1 MMEAKSFQLFPDQ
14 ASTIAGHVDALY
26 AFLVLVSAFFSLLIA
41 FLVVYLAVKYRHRP
55 ETGPPVAHDSGGH
68 GAGGMILE
76 IVWTIIPLGLSMIMF
91 AWGVSIYFTESR
103 PPADSMEI
111 YVTGKQWMWK
121 IQHMEGA
128 REINE
133 LHIPINRD
141 IKLTMTSEDVIHDF
155 YVPAFRTKSDVLPG
169 KYTTEWF
176 KATKLGAYHIFCAE
190 YCGTK
195 HSGMIGTVYV
205 MTEADYNKWL
215 GEGSGEGSMAEQ
227 GQSLFNQLGCGNCH
241 PSVVN
246 NLNGRCPNLVG
257 LFGSRVQ
264 LKDGSNVRADES
276 YIRESVLYP
285 QSKIVAG
292 YDDIMPT
299 FKGLISEDG
308 MLKLISYI
316 RSLGAPNGTVS
327 TATPLP
333 VETSASPRPSTHAVN
348 GAAPPAGARGGAPT
362 APVAPQPRIQ

>member
-1 MMEAKSFQLFPDQ
+1 MMMEAKSFQLFPEQ

-41 FLVVYLAVKYRHRP
+41 FLVVYFAVKYRQKPGTSHVP
-55 ETGPPVAHDSGGH
+55 AHGDDHSA
-68 GAGGMILE
+68 GAMILE
-76 IVWTIIPLGLSMIMF
+76 ITWTVIPLGLSMIMF

-141 IKLTMTSEDVIHDF
+141 VKLTMTSEDVIHDF
-155 YVPAFRTKSDVLPG
+155 YVPAFRTKADVLPG

-176 KATKLGAYHIFCAE
+176 KATQIGEYHIFCAE

-205 MTEADYNKWL
+205 MSEADYNDWL
-215 GEGSGEGSMAEQ
+215 GHGSGEGSMAEQ
-227 GQSLFNQLGCGNCH
+227 GQALFNQLGCGNCH

-246 NLNGRCPNLVG
+246 NQNGRCPNLVG
-257 LFGSRVQ
+257 LFGSRVE

-285 QSKIVAG
+285 EAKIVAG
-292 YDDIMPT
+292 YDNIMPT
-299 FKGLISEDG
+299 FKGLITEDG
-308 MLKLISYI
+308 MLKLVEYI
-316 RSLGAPNGTVS
+316 KSLGSKNGVIS
-327 TATPLP
+327 NATPQLP
-333 VETSASPRPSTHAVN
+333 RPDATNAAKGKAAPRAATASPANP
-348 GAAPPAGARGGAPT
+348 APGTP
-362 APVAPQPRIQ
+362 

>member
-1 MMEAKSFQLFPDQ
+1 MDPKSFQLFPES

-41 FLVVYLAVKYRHRP
+41 FLVVWFAVKYRQKGN
-55 ETGPPVAHDSGGH
+55 EGPPVHDPHSEH
-68 GAGGMILE
+68 GAAGMILE
-76 IVWTIIPLGLSMIMF
+76 IVWTVIPLGLSMIMF

-155 YVPAFRTKSDVLPG
+155 YVPDFRTKSDVLPG

-176 KATKLGAYHIFCAE
+176 KPTKVGAYHIFCAE

-205 MTEADYNKWL
+205 MTQTDYDEWL
-215 GEGSGEGSMAEQ
+215 AHGSGEGSMAEQ
-227 GQSLFNQLGCGNCH
+227 GQALFNQLGCGNCH
-241 PSVVN
+241 PSVIN
-246 NLNGRCPNLVG
+246 NQNGRCPNLVG
-257 LFGSRVQ
+257 LFGTRVE
-264 LKDGSNVRADES
+264 LKDGTNVRADES

-285 QSKIVAG
+285 ESKIVAG
-292 YDDIMPT
+292 YDNIMPT

-308 MLKLISYI
+308 MLKLVEYI
-316 RSLGAPNGTVS
+316 KSLGKQAGTTNTSVPLPVQTS
-327 TATPLP
+327 ATPLTP
-333 VETSASPRPSTHAVN
+333 SNSKTGAMKTAPRPAAMP
-348 GAAPPAGARGGAPT
+348 AAPAP
-362 APVAPQPRIQ
+362 PQGNR

>member
-1 MMEAKSFQLFPDQ
+1 MMEAKSFQLFPEA
-14 ASTIAGHVDALY
+14 ASSIAGQVDALY

-41 FLVVYLAVKYRHRP
+41 FLVVFFAIKYRHRP
-55 ETGPPVAHDSGGH
+55 GVKVVHAHDDHSI
-68 GAGGMILE
+68 GGMILE
-76 IVWTIIPLGLSMIMF
+76 IVWSVIPLGLSMIMF
-91 AWGVSIYFTESR
+91 VWGASIFFTESR

-155 YVPAFRTKSDVLPG
+155 YVPAFRTKADVLPG
-169 KYTTEWF
+169 KYVTEWF
-176 KATKLGAYHIFCAE
+176 RPTKIGAYHIFCAE

-205 MTEADYNKWL
+205 MSETDYNNWL
-215 GEGSGEGSMAEQ
+215 GAGSGEGSMAEQ

-241 PSVVN
+241 ASLVN
-246 NLNGRCPNLVG
+246 NNNGRCPNLNGV
-257 LFGSRVQ
+257 FGSRVD
-264 LKDGSNVRADES
+264 LKDGSHVRADES

-285 QSKIVAG
+285 QAKIVAG

-299 FKGLISEDG
+299 FKGLITEDG
-308 MLKLISYI
+308 MLKLIEYI
-316 RSLGAPNGTVS
+316 KSLGAKNGTVN

-333 VETSASPRPSTHAVN
+333 VETSGSPNPSTHAAQQ
-348 GAAPPAGARGGAPT
+348 GKAAPRAAAAPAQGN
-362 APVAPQPRIQ
+362 Q

>member
-1 MMEAKSFQLFPDQ
+1 MMEARSFQLLPDQ

-55 ETGPPVAHDSGGH
+55 ETGPPMPHESGGH

-103 PPADSMEI
+103 PPADSMQI

-141 IKLTMTSEDVIHDF
+141 IKLTMTSEDVLHDF
-155 YVPAFRTKSDVLPG
+155 SIPAFRTKSDVLPG

-176 KATKLGAYHIFCAE
+176 RPTKLGAYHIFCAE

-205 MTEADYNKWL
+205 MTEPEYNRWL

-257 LFGSRVQ
+257 LHGTRVQ

-308 MLKLISYI
+308 MLKLIAYI
-316 RSLGAPNGTVS
+316 RSLGAPNGTMS

-333 VETSASPRPSTHAVN
+333 VETSASPRPSTHAA
-348 GAAPPAGARGGAPT
+348 GGTAPPAGARGGAPT
-362 APVAPQPRIQ
+362 APAAPQPRIQ